1 MPGVYALVEPQVWYC
16 VPEHKRSGHSQL
28 IKLEYL
34 APPAEL
40 SAFVSAYYLFETD
53 EAFFEDLERADI
65 AQFRVIFAGEGEI
78 IFGDGHRE
86 NFFPVTL
93 MGPRTKASRVVVK
106 GPARVFGGG
115 LLPAGWAAMTGLP
128 ADKYANSLID
138 ARTVLGDVALETAAK
153 MAKMDRIEDMAA
165 LMTVR
170 SERFSEGLEKVPHW
184 FIRAVDR
191 WLEANLSPELKD
203 LEEATNLSRRQIE
216 RLARQIYGSPPK
228 LLVRKYRA
236 LRTANLIARG
246 EGEWQDFIDQGFYD
260 QSHCIREMK
269 EFIGITPSAIRD
281 HASRLTTRTFDR
293 ADLKGRIAP
302 LSAQT

>member
-1 MPGVYALVEPQVWYC
+1 
-16 VPEHKRSGHSQL
+16 
-28 IKLEYL
+28 
-34 APPAEL
+34 
-40 SAFVSAYYLFETD
+40 
-53 EAFFEDLERADI
+53 
-65 AQFRVIFAGEGEI
+65 
-78 IFGDGHRE
+78 
-86 NFFPVTL
+86 
-93 MGPRTKASRVVVK
+93 
-106 GPARVFGGG
+106 
-115 LLPAGWAAMTGLP
+115 MTGLP
-128 ADKYANSLID
+128 ADEYANRLID
-138 ARTVLGDVALETAAK
+138 ARTVLGDISVETAAK

-170 SERFSEGLEKVPHW
+170 SERFSGEMAKVPHW

-191 WLEANLSPELKD
+191 WLEASLSPDIKD
-203 LEEATNLSRRQIE
+203 LEAATNLSRRQIE
-216 RLARQIYGSPPK
+216 RLTRQMYGSPPK

-293 ADLKGRIAP
+293 ADLKGRIAT